1 MVSKKITDKLRIKM
15 QNLSSTKTLA
25 TTNLSIN
32 PEKREKN
39 NMQNSYLIF

>member
-15 QNLSSTKTLA
+15 QNFSSTKTLA

>member
-15 QNLSSTKTLA
+15 QNSSSTKTLA